1 MYVNTHTHTNNN
13 NNNWRRGFCPSKAGR
28 ISKCDVIV
36 FSLRDLE
43 NPRALIRMWQRRLE
57 FISSLGHT
65 ESIATHRVLASK
77 RYLELGCES
86 YTPGKWQNTH
96 TELGVGTGSTP
107 GRPWEQRQR
116 LEQSPR
122 KFGLICETDIVICCW
137 EENELLQPFKK
148 HCGR

>member
-1 MYVNTHTHTNNN
+1 MKKGLLSFQGGENIQV
-13 NNNWRRGFCPSKAGR
+13 W
-28 ISKCDVIV
+28 CDSIQ
-36 FSLRDLE
+36 
-43 NPRALIRMWQRRLE
+43 PPWPWK
-57 FISSLGHT
+57 SSRSDQDVT
-65 ESIATHRVLASK
+65 EEAWIYLLPWTHRIYSYTQSTCLQK
-77 RYLELGCES
+77 IFELGCES